1 MKSAHRRLLLI
12 ALLGMAAA
20 SIYTALAPAAGSQ
33 PKTQL
38 ISRESASDGG
48 AGANEQAFDNSISGD
63 GNRVV
68 FGTIASNLS
77 TIEEPGVASIYVYDR
92 STKTTTLV
100 SRQGGPGG
108 VGADDHSNDGELS
121 SNGRFVAFN
130 SDATNLG
137 FPTAPFTSNIY
148 VFDLK
153 NETLELISRKSNGDP
168 ANDSSYDPEISGN
181 GRYVMFNTA
190 ADNLGGPIKS
200 SVEYHQYVHDRK
212 TDKTTLISRK
222 SGGGG
227 AGANG
232 DSDSGGID
240 GSGRR
245 YVFESNATNLG
256 AKGGNNHVYIYDMK
270 TKKTSLVS
278 RRSGA
283 KGKPA
288 KGDSGDGEISK
299 DGKSVVFETEA
310 RNLGGKLKH
319 SGGDEAA
326 YLRDLTKNKTYLV
339 SRKSGKKGVGA
350 NGDSDDPDVSGNG
363 RYIVFETDGK
373 NLGNGVDPSSSENIY
388 RYDRKLKKVELI
400 SRASGKKGAACEID
414 CDTPYISD
422 SGKITVFRAD
432 GGLFGGPTDA
442 NADNG
447 HIYVRKRP

>member
-200 SVEYHQYVHDRK
+200 WSN
-212 TDKTTLISRK
+212 TTS
-222 SGGGG
+222 
-227 AGANG
+227 
-232 DSDSGGID
+232 
-240 GSGRR
+240 
-245 YVFESNATNLG
+245 
-256 AKGGNNHVYIYDMK
+256 
-270 TKKTSLVS
+270 TST
-278 RRSGA
+278 
-283 KGKPA
+283 
-288 KGDSGDGEISK
+288 I
-299 DGKSVVFETEA
+299 A
-310 RNLGGKLKH
+310 R
-319 SGGDEAA
+319 
-326 YLRDLTKNKTYLV
+326 LT
-339 SRKSGKKGVGA
+339 
-350 NGDSDDPDVSGNG
+350 
-363 RYIVFETDGK
+363 
-373 NLGNGVDPSSSENIY
+373 
-388 RYDRKLKKVELI
+388 
-400 SRASGKKGAACEID
+400 
-414 CDTPYISD
+414 
-422 SGKITVFRAD
+422 
-432 GGLFGGPTDA
+432 
-442 NADNG
+442 
-447 HIYVRKRP
+447 RPP